1 MSANR
6 HHLLTIAEI
15 IEETA
20 DAKSLV
26 FEIPEELSEQFDYR
40 PGQFLTLRVPCEER
54 ELPRCYSLCS
64 TPGVDAAPRVTV
76 KRVEEGRASNWI
88 CDRLKPGDTLEVLP
102 PAGVFT
108 PKSLDGEFLLIAG
121 GSGITPVFSIL
132 KAVLKQG
139 QGRVHLLYA
148 NRDEG
153 AIIFRDELKA
163 LIDAYPERLTV
174 YHWLDSVQGQAS
186 VAQLTA
192 LLRPW
197 RSAELECFICGP
209 APFMESAAAA
219 LEQLEVPRERI
230 HIERFISLEDEAD
243 APVSAEDAA
252 AASSVALEVQLDDE
266 VHQLQG
272 STVETVLETMLNAG
286 LDAPYSCR
294 SGGCA
299 ACMCMVQEGEVQ
311 MRKNDVLDASEVE
324 AGWVLGCQA
333 VPVGGKLKVSF
344 DDY

>member
-6 HHLLTIAEI
+6 PHLLTIVEV

-26 FEIPEELSEQFDYR
+26 FEIPAELSDRFRYA
-40 PGQFLTLRVPCEER
+40 PGQFLTLRVPLSER
-54 ELPRCYSLCS
+54 PLLRCYSLCS

-76 KRVEEGRASNWI
+76 KRVEGGRASNWI

-108 PKSLDGEFLLIAG
+108 PKRLDGEFLLVAG
-121 GSGITPVFSIL
+121 GSGITPLFSIL

-148 NRDEG
+148 NRDQG
-153 AIIFRDELKA
+153 SIIFRDELSRLA
-163 LIDAYPERLTV
+163 AAYPERLTV
-174 YHWLDSVQGQAS
+174 YHWLDSVQGRAS
-186 VAQLTA
+186 VAQLAA

-197 RSAELECFICGP
+197 RSAELESFICGP
-209 APFMESAAAA
+209 APFMEAVAAA
-219 LEQLEVPRERI
+219 LQQLELPREQI
-230 HIERFISLEDEAD
+230 HIERFISLDEETD
-243 APVSAEDAA
+243 APAAAEDGPATA
-252 AASSVALEVQLDDE
+252 VALEVELDGA

-272 STVETVLETMLNAG
+272 STGETLLESMLNAG
-286 LDAPYSCR
+286 LDAPFSCR

-299 ACMCMVQEGEVQ
+299 ACMCMVMEGEVQ
-311 MRKNDVLDASEVE
+311 MRKNDVLDAEE
-324 AGWVLGCQA
+324 IQAGWVLGCQA
-333 VPVGGKLKVSF
+333 VPVSDKLKISF
-344 DDY
+344 SG